1 MVEQTNEDWVV
12 EWKRDRQVMVWRQ
25 SVHGLATSP
34 CAAVTRDLG
43 FLQRKLVVIGK
54 FFTRNNSGR
63 GGVEGGRE
71 GGWEGE
77 HILMSP
83 EI

>member
-34 CAAVTRDLG
+34 CAAVTRNLG

-54 FFTRNNSGR
+54 FFTRNNSG
-63 GGVEGGRE
+63 GGREGGRE
-71 GGWEGE
+71 GK
-77 HILMSP
+77 HILKYANTL
-83 EI
+83 E